1 MSRQPDAQ
9 NGPETARLSPT
20 AQPINYGW
28 RRRLGMLLPSV
39 NRAAEPEVTAML
51 PDGVSLHTTRL
62 KFTGSSQHDL
72 LAVTEKVEEGSA
84 LLSDAGVDLIV
95 FHCTS
100 VSTFDVN
107 MEASLKM
114 RIEKATCKPATAT
127 SEALVS
133 AFRTLGARKI
143 VLITPY
149 IKAINEREIAFL
161 AHHQINVV
169 RDAGM
174 EIFEG
179 SKMGLPEPEEWY
191 RFALANRHEN
201 ADAYL
206 LSCTAIRTAPIIA
219 ALESDLGKPVVTSNQ
234 AMVWHCLHKMG
245 IRDPVPGYGTL
256 LSQF

>member
-1 MSRQPDAQ
+1 MP
-9 NGPETARLSPT
+9 RLT
-20 AQPINYGW
+20 VTTQAINYGW

-39 NRAAEPEVTAML
+39 NRAAEPEVTALL

-62 KFTGSSQHDL
+62 KFIGSSGEEL

-84 LLSDAGVDLIV
+84 LLNDAGVDLIV

-107 MEASLKM
+107 TGASLKA
-114 RIEKATCKPATAT
+114 RIENTTCKQATAT
-127 SEALVS
+127 SEALVA
-133 AFRTLGARKI
+133 AFRTLGAQKI
-143 VLITPY
+143 VLVTPY

-161 AHHQINVV
+161 AHHQITVV

-179 SKMGLPEPEEWY
+179 SKMGLAEPCEWY

-234 AMVWHCLHKMG
+234 AMVWHCLRKMG
-245 IRDPVPGYGTL
+245 IRDSVPGYGTL